1 MPLTKASYSMIT
13 GASANV
19 LDYGA
24 DPTGVADSTAAFTA
38 AIATGKR
45 VWIPNGTYSAA
56 AINLPSGTQIEGE
69 SRSGVQLKVRA
80 NSEGFFTYA
89 YTQDCNLSNFTVGV
103 DSGVT
108 NARFIKQTDH
118 TAYTSYSTFTNI
130 ETRAEFLYSY
140 DGFFIFTTW
149 KNCRDGYIGNAG
161 ATHVFIKST
170 PDNSAQFNQTNLCQV
185 VQCQIFRATGTLG
198 AVNLSWGT
206 RWDFINTDFEANLTN
221 AVQAAGIQGLSFNGC
236 WFENNSTSYIIY
248 CVDSAAPNA
257 QGTAA
262 TINNCYYSGLG
273 GNVNFLYLAGAS
285 YGAVTNLVAIS
296 VPTGCTLSN
305 LSTLVEMY
313 GVSTLSGAGA
323 SAFNNVIAYR
333 DKINLQMQ
341 GINGIT
347 TGYVDGTTP
356 TLTGINV
363 NAGQNGRTY
372 LLTWSFQT
380 STGNN
385 TASSLYMIRAGFS
398 GDNYTATKIS
408 GDQGGTVGYDVITF
422 SLSINSILQVAGAGA
437 GNGQFGILSN

>member
-1 MPLTKASYSMIT
+1 
-13 GASANV
+13 
-19 LDYGA
+19 
-24 DPTGVADSTAAFTA
+24 
-38 AIATGKR
+38 
-45 VWIPNGTYSAA
+45 
-56 AINLPSGTQIEGE
+56 
-69 SRSGVQLKVRA
+69 
-80 NSEGFFTYA
+80 
-89 YTQDCNLSNFTVGV
+89 
-103 DSGVT
+103 
-108 NARFIKQTDH
+108 
-118 TAYTSYSTFTNI
+118 
-130 ETRAEFLYSY
+130 
-140 DGFFIFTTW
+140 
-149 KNCRDGYIGNAG
+149 
-161 ATHVFIKST
+161 
-170 PDNSAQFNQTNLCQV
+170 
-185 VQCQIFRATGTLG
+185 
-198 AVNLSWGT
+198 
-206 RWDFINTDFEANLTN
+206 
-221 AVQAAGIQGLSFNGC
+221 
-236 WFENNSTSYIIY
+236 
-248 CVDSAAPNA
+248 
-257 QGTAA
+257 
-262 TINNCYYSGLG
+262 LG